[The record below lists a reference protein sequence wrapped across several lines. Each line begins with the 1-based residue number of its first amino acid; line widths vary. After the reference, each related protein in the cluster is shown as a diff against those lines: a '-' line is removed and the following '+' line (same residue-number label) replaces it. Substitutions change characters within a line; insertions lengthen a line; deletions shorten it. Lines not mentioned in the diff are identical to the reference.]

1 MGQQALV
8 YRTEPDGKTTAYIGK
23 TEFGSR
29 LAVNQTNSYLHNR
42 QWHVIRIDRIEP
54 LNWSPHSEIVP
65 TVFVSP
71 THAKPVRQSPLT
83 ASRAVP
89 RRGQPV
95 EEIPPIRVRRDMKR
109 G

>member
-42 QWHVIRIDRIEP
+42 RWHVVRIDRIEP
-54 LNWSPHSEIVP
+54 ATWSPHSEIVP

-71 THAKPVRQSPLT
+71 TSAKPVRQGSRA
-83 ASRAVP
+83 ASRVVP
-89 RRGQPV
+89 RRGQPGG
-95 EEIPPIRVRRDMKR
+95 EIPPLRVRRGMKP